1 MAIIDLPNDLRP
13 FLSVEWTYTTPQQTN
28 RSGFTS
34 RSQTVGLPGAELWA
48 ARATLEPMATEREA
62 RAWRAFLM
70 SLRGAEN
77 RFRFPALPS
86 RQWNGAPI
94 AIDDNVDS
102 RSIEI
107 ASTAG
112 IVPGM
117 YATIPLT
124 SGHERLV
131 VITNIGSG
139 GVIEFEP
146 SMPGVAD
153 EAKNIEINEPW
164 ALMRNT
170 GPAVSWTDAGVVS
183 YTLEM
188 EEAL

>member
-1 MAIIDLPNDLRP
+1 MAIIALPNDLRP

-34 RSQTVGLPGAELWA
+34 RSQTVGLPGAELWS
-48 ARATLEPMATEREA
+48 ARATLEPMATEAEA

-77 RFRFPALPS
+77 KFRFPALPS
-86 RQWNGAPI
+86 RQWNGAAI
-94 AIDDNVDS
+94 AIDDNVNS
-102 RSIEI
+102 RSIEL
-107 ASTAG
+107 AHTAG

-117 YATIPLT
+117 FATVPIVG
-124 SGHERLV
+124 GHERLV
-131 VITNIGSG
+131 VITAIGTSG
-139 GVIEFEP
+139 KIEFEP
-146 SMPGVAD
+146 SLPGVAD
-153 EAKNIEINEPW
+153 ESKNIELNSPW
-164 ALMRNT
+164 CLMRNV
-170 GPAVSWTDAGVVS
+170 GPSVTWTDAGVVN